1 MKTFFMHE
9 LTSIFYFFN
18 RVSHLLE
25 KKYPAVFWL
34 HKKEVGNMLSS
45 LKKLRD
51 ADFATLS
58 LPFHS
63 TYQTGGHF

>member
-1 MKTFFMHE
+1 MQ
-9 LTSIFYFFN
+9 I
-18 RVSHLLE
+18 LL
-25 KKYPAVFWL
+25 VFWL

-58 LPFHS
+58 LPFHLS
-63 TYQTGGHF
+63 DWRTLLEHVFALLIPLHQIDRGQPN